1 MSSGSEGS
9 KKSRD
14 ITVSGHYGATISPEL
29 IRLAAERYPGYPLP
43 LAIAKLLNDLWNLRT
58 VRPVK
63 GLMWGGVH
71 EENIPDIVAKLVRSM
86 YEGPR
91 PIRSITI
98 KIEAEDPDYTHFW
111 VEILDV
117 EEPDEEGELLPDGGR
132 AEDDKAEERARELAD
147 RLDNAL
153 FKAFGVRAD
162 RRALEALGRYFA
174 SLEAAGIRIE
184 IFDEPKELGDEN
196 RDRGELQ
203 PDGGFTAEELF
214 RELERAI
221 EAELAGARDR
231 LAKLQERA
239 IPGSIRSKMVSC
251 GKSDCGKCPYGHGPY
266 YYLRR
271 PDGSEKY
278 LGRAVPPEI
287 GLGVEAYHRAKELK
301 RLLGRAERLWN
312 RAHEA
317 LAELLSIINAM
328 RGDEYEE

>member
-1 MSSGSEGS
+1 MAQAPGSS
-9 KKSRD
+9 KRSRA
-14 ITVSGHYGATISPEL
+14 INFSGYEL
-29 IRLAAERYPGYPLP
+29 VRLAAERYPGYPLP
-43 LAIAKLLNDLWNLRT
+43 LAIAKLLNDIWVLRT

-98 KIEAEDPDYTHFW
+98 KIEVEDPSCEDYTHFW

-117 EEPDEEGELLPDGGR
+117 EEPGEEGELLPDGGR
-132 AEDDKAEERARELAD
+132 AEDDKAEERAKELAD

-174 SLEAAGIRIE
+174 SLEAAGIRVE
-184 IFDEPKELGDEN
+184 IFDEPKELGDE
-196 RDRGELQ
+196 DKGRGELQ

-231 LAKLQERA
+231 LAELQERA

-251 GKSDCGKCPYGHGPY
+251 GKADCGKCPHGPY
-266 YYLRR
+266 YYLKR
-271 PDGSEKY
+271 PDGSEEY
-278 LGRAVPPEI
+278 LGREVPPEI
-287 GLGVEAYHRAKELK
+287 EDGVEAYHQAKELG
-301 RLLGRAERLWN
+301 RLLRRAERLWN
-312 RAHEA
+312 RAHET
-317 LAELLSIINAM
+317 LAELVSIINAM